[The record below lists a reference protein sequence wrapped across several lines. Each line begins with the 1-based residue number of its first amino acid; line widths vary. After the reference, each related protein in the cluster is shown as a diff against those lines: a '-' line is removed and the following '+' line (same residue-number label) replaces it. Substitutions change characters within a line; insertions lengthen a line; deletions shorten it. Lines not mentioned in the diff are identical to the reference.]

1 MYDDD
6 DIRSGGGDREPWE
19 LDTGSRLRQ
28 HFDSRRVEDPAEQ
41 YRERAVQ
48 RRQAQIQEAER
59 RREEQAR
66 EAEEAKQARDA
77 RHDRSQSRQTERDE
91 GGTPPPPEQHDPRAD
106 RYDYGDGRRA
116 TVGTPR
122 RRRSSGLAGVLI
134 IVAVAAVCVALMAGG
149 TGLLGGSSLWDDAVD
164 SDDYYYYDDD
174 DDWYGDDWYGDD
186 DFGVTVPYDD
196 EDEDSTDDSSVA
208 DTGTSAEEDELER
221 AELDG
226 TLTVDIQTAEGL
238 EALTYQEIYAKC
250 LPSVVSI
257 TVITADGA
265 GTGTGI
271 IMTADGY
278 ILTCN
283 HVIEDGIT
291 CTVTT
296 YDDQVYTALL
306 VGGDAQTDLA
316 VLKIEAEG
324 LTPAEFGDSDELTVG
339 DEALAI
345 GDPLGTTLRG
355 TLTNGIISAINRNVT
370 VNGYSMTLLQT
381 TAALNS
387 GNSGGPLI
395 NIYGQVVGVNNMK
408 MNSTT
413 VTVEG
418 LGFAVPTSVVKEIIP
433 TLATEGKVS
442 RPVLGITCYSITE
455 EYVESGGYLSSG
467 CLVASVNELSDAY
480 AQGVQVGDYITQING
495 MTVTSVD
502 DVKAVIEDM
511 SIGDTVELTILRPNE
526 EGTAIA
532 EELTITVA
540 LVDQAD
546 IS

>member
-6 DIRSGGGDREPWE
+6 DIRSGGSDREPWE
-19 LDTGSRLRQ
+19 LDTGSRFRQ
-28 HFDSRRVEDPAEQ
+28 RFDSRRVEDLGKK
-41 YRERAVQ
+41 YRERAK
-48 RRQAQIQEAER
+48 E
-59 RREEQAR
+59 RREEQIR

-77 RHDRSQSRQTERDE
+77 RHDRNRFQQTENDD
-91 GGTPPPPEQHDPRAD
+91 GSTPPPPEGHDPRAD
-106 RYDYGDGRRA
+106 RYDYGDGGRS
-116 TVGTPR
+116 TVGGHR
-122 RRRSSGLAGVLI
+122 NRRSSGLAGVVLV
-134 IVAVAAVCVALMAGG
+134 VAVAAICVGLMAGSE
-149 TGLLGGSSLWDDAVD
+149 GLFDGFSLWGDVDD
-164 SDDYYYYDDD
+164 SDDYYYDDD
-174 DDWYGDDWYGDD
+174 DDWYGDGDWYGDD
-186 DFGVTVPYDD
+186 DFDVTIPYGD
-196 EDEDSTDDSSVA
+196 EDEDNGTDDSTVA
-208 DTGTSAEEDELER
+208 DTETAAEEDELER

-226 TLTVDIQTAEGL
+226 TLSVTLQTSEGL
-238 EALTYQEIYAKC
+238 EALTYQEVYAKC

-271 IMTADGY
+271 VMTADGY

-283 HVIEDGIT
+283 HVIEDGVT

-324 LTPAEFGDSDELTVG
+324 LIPAEFGDSDELTVG

-408 MNSTT
+408 MNSTS

-418 LGFAVPTSVVKEIIP
+418 LGFAVPTSVVKEIVP

-442 RPVLGITCYSITE
+442 RPVLGITCYSISE
-455 EYVESGGYLSSG
+455 EYVTSGDYLSSG
-467 CLVASVNELSDAY
+467 CLAASVNEKSDAY

>member
-6 DIRSGGGDREPWE
+6 DIRSGGSDREPWE
-19 LDTGSRLRQ
+19 LDTSSRFRQ
-28 HFDSRRVEDPAEQ
+28 HFDSRRVEDLGKR
-41 YRERAVQ
+41 YRERAK
-48 RRQAQIQEAER
+48 E
-59 RREEQAR
+59 RREEQIR
-66 EAEEAKQARDA
+66 EAEKAKQARDA
-77 RHDRSQSRQTERDE
+77 RHDRNQFRQTESDE
-91 GGTPPPPEQHDPRAD
+91 GGTPPPPAYHDPRAD

-116 TVGTPR
+116 PVGAPR
-122 RRRSSGLAGVLI
+122 SRRSSGLSGVLVI
-134 IVAVAAVCVALMAGG
+134 LVVAVICVCLISGG
-149 TGLLGGSSLWDDAVD
+149 TGLFDGSSLWGDVDD

-174 DDWYGDDWYGDD
+174 DDWYGDGDWYGDD
-186 DFGVTVPYDD
+186 DFGVTVPYGD
-196 EDEDSTDDSSVA
+196 EDEDESGDDSAS
-208 DTGTSAEEDELER
+208 DTGTTAEEDELER
-221 AELDG
+221 AELDE
-226 TLTVDIQTAEGL
+226 TLSVTLQTSEGL

-257 TVITADGA
+257 TVITAEGT

-271 IMTADGY
+271 VMTADGY

-408 MNSTT
+408 MNSTS

-418 LGFAVPTSVVKEIIP
+418 LGFAVPTSVVKEIVP
-433 TLATEGKVS
+433 TLATKGKVS
-442 RPVLGITCYSITE
+442 RPVLGITCYSISE
-455 EYVESGGYLSSG
+455 EYVTSGGYLSSG

-526 EGTAIA
+526 E
-532 EELTITVA
+532 
-540 LVDQAD
+540 
-546 IS
+546 

>member
-1 MYDDD
+1 MYDND
-6 DIRSGGGDREPWE
+6 DIRSNQNDREPWE
-19 LDTGSRLRQ
+19 LDTSSRFRQ
-28 HFDSRRVEDPAEQ
+28 HFDSRRVEDLGKK
-41 YRERAVQ
+41 YRERAEE
-48 RRQAQIQEAER
+48 RREAQIR
-59 RREEQAR
+59 K
-66 EAEEAKQARDA
+66 AEEAKQARDA
-77 RHDRSQSRQTERDE
+77 RHDRNRFQQTENDD
-91 GGTPPPPEQHDPRAD
+91 GGTPPPPETHDPRGD

-116 TVGTPR
+116 TVGAPQR
-122 RRRSSGLAGVLI
+122 RRGSGLSGVLVI
-134 IVAVAAVCVALMAGG
+134 VVVAVICVCLISGG
-149 TGLLGGSSLWDDAVD
+149 DALLGSFSLWDDAD
-164 SDDYYYYDDD
+164 YDDYGGYDDYD
-174 DDWYGDDWYGDD
+174 DYDDGSDWYGDD
-186 DFGVTVPYDD
+186 DFGVTVPYGD
-196 EDEDSTDDSSVA
+196 EDEDDGTDDST
-208 DTGTSAEEDELER
+208 DTGIAAEEDELER
-221 AELDG
+221 AELDE
-226 TLTVDIQTAEGL
+226 TLSATLQTSVGL
-238 EALTYQEIYAKC
+238 EALSYQEIYAKC

-257 TVITADGA
+257 TVITAEGT

-271 IMTADGY
+271 VMTADGY

-316 VLKIEAEG
+316 VLKIEADG

-408 MNSTT
+408 MNSTS

-418 LGFAVPTSVVKEIIP
+418 LGFAVPTSVVKEIVP

-442 RPVLGITCYSITE
+442 RPVLGITCYSISE
-455 EYVESGGYLSSG
+455 EYVESGDYLSSG

-480 AQGVQVGDYITQING
+480 AQGIQVGDYITQING

-540 LVDQAD
+540 LVDQAN

>member
-1 MYDDD
+1 M
-6 DIRSGGGDREPWE
+6 
-19 LDTGSRLRQ
+19 
-28 HFDSRRVEDPAEQ
+28 
-41 YRERAVQ
+41 
-48 RRQAQIQEAER
+48 
-59 RREEQAR
+59 
-66 EAEEAKQARDA
+66 
-77 RHDRSQSRQTERDE
+77 
-91 GGTPPPPEQHDPRAD
+91 
-106 RYDYGDGRRA
+106 
-116 TVGTPR
+116 
-122 RRRSSGLAGVLI
+122 LI
-134 IVAVAAVCVALMAGG
+134 ILAVAAVCVGLIAGSG
-149 TGLLGGSSLWDDAVD
+149 DLFDISIEWDDEDYSDYDYFGDYDA
-164 SDDYYYYDDD
+164 DDYEDYGDYYDDD
-174 DDWYGDDWYGDD
+174 FDVTIPYG
-186 DFGVTVPYDD
+186 D
-196 EDEDSTDDSSVA
+196 EDEDESTDDSAAS
-208 DTGTSAEEDELER
+208 DTGTAAEEDELER
-221 AELDG
+221 AELDE
-226 TLTVDIQTAEGL
+226 TLSVTLQTSEGL

-271 IMTADGY
+271 VMTADGY

-283 HVIEDGIT
+283 HVIEDGVT

-408 MNSTT
+408 MNSTS

-418 LGFAVPTSVVKEIIP
+418 LGFAVPTSVVKEIVP

-442 RPVLGITCYSITE
+442 RPVLGITCYSISE
-455 EYVESGGYLSSG
+455 EYVETGGYLSSG

-495 MTVTSVD
+495 LTVTSVD
-502 DVKAVIEDM
+502 DVKAVIGEL
-511 SIGDTVELTILRPNE
+511 SIGDTVVLTILRPNE